1 MPWATIKSDTCNY
14 RGQLWY
20 KERKRAN
27 MLAGLA
33 NGEFDHDSCEATA
46 STKGAN
52 YDIMNTD
59 EIYKEHRQNLQGRK
73 V

>member
-20 KERKRAN
+20 NERKRAN

-46 STKGAN
+46 STVGAN
-52 YDIMNTD
+52 HDI
-59 EIYKEHRQNLQGRK
+59 I
-73 V
+73 

>member
-1 MPWATIKSDTCNY
+1 
-14 RGQLWY
+14 
-20 KERKRAN
+20 

-33 NGEFDHDSCEATA
+33 NGEFDHDSCEATV

-52 YDIMNTD
+52 HDIMNTD